1 MSSARLLTIL
11 LAAALG
17 AACSS
22 EPPAQPAPERST
34 AKAPEAPCD
43 SCETEAWRAKHE
55 VDYRRDYVPIAG
67 LHFLKDGAQTAGS
80 AKANDIVLA
89 ASAPATLGRF
99 ELSKGVVTFTPDPKA
114 SARVNGAAAT
124 GPMTLKDDSDK
135 ADSIEAGGIRA
146 AVHKSGVR
154 QSLRV
159 WEPEGKQARE
169 FLGFTWFDI
178 QPDYRV
184 VGRFIP
190 DPAPRTLDIPNTF
203 GDIDQMKTEGV
214 VEFTLQGRALRMRP
228 FTTRHR
234 RFWFVFSDASSGVET
249 YKAARFLYSDLR
261 DDGTTVL
268 DFNQAYN
275 PPCAFN
281 PYTTCPLPMAENRL
295 PLKILAGERDYPVHV
310 PLPKR

>member
-1 MSSARLLTIL
+1 MPTARLFALL
-11 LAAALG
+11 LAAAV
-17 AACSS
+17 ANACS
-22 EPPAQPAPERST
+22 EPVPQPVPDTAT

-43 SCETEAWRAKHE
+43 TCETEAWRTKHE
-55 VDYRRDYVPIAG
+55 ADYRRDYVPIAG
-67 LHFLKDGAQTAGS
+67 LHFLENGAQTAGS
-80 AKANDIVLA
+80 AKTNDIVLA
-89 ASAPATLGRF
+89 ASGPATLGTF

-114 SARVNGAAAT
+114 AARVNGAPIT

-159 WEPEGKQARE
+159 WEPDGKQARE

-184 VGRFIP
+184 AGTFIP
-190 DPAPRTLDIPNTF
+190 DAAPRTLDIPNTF

-214 VEFTLQGRALRMRP
+214 VEFTLQGRTLRLRP
-228 FTTRHR
+228 FTTRPK
-234 RFWFVFSDASSGVET
+234 RFWFVFADASSGVET
-249 YKAARFLYSDLR
+249 YKAARFLYADLR

-295 PLKILAGERDYPVHV
+295 PVKILAGERDYPVHV
-310 PLPKR
+310 PLRTP

>member
-1 MSSARLLTIL
+1 VPIARLITFLF
-11 LAAALG
+11 LATVAAS
-17 AACSS
+17 CS
-22 EPPAQPAPERST
+22 EPAPQPAPEAST
-34 AKAPEAPCD
+34 AKAPRAPCD

-67 LHFLKDGAQTAGS
+67 LHFLRNGSQTAGS
-80 AKANDIVLA
+80 AKTSDVVLP
-89 ASAPATLGRF
+89 ASAPATLGTF
-99 ELSKGVVTFTPDPKA
+99 ELTNGVVRFTPDPKA
-114 SARVNGAAAT
+114 AARVNGEPAR
-124 GPMTLKDDSDK
+124 GSVVLKDDSGDK
-135 ADSIEAGGIRA
+135 ADSIEAGGIRL

-184 VGRFIP
+184 VGKFIP
-190 DPAPRTLDIPNTF
+190 DAAPRTLDIPNTF
-203 GDIDQMKTEGV
+203 GDVDPMKTEGV
-214 VEFTLQGRALRMRP
+214 VEFTLQGRTLRLRP
-228 FTTRHR
+228 FTTRPK
-234 RFWFVFSDASSGVET
+234 RFWFVFSDASSGIET
-249 YKAARFLYSDLR
+249 YKAARFLYSDLK

-295 PLKILAGERDYPVHV
+295 PIKILAGERDYPIHV
-310 PLPKR
+310 PLPTP